1 MSEAELRMDAYY
13 YGFTFTGVREIDMI
27 LSAVACAGKAYHHT
41 DNWSEETP
49 AYEYHEG
56 ATPVDWI
63 QNAADKAAAAWNR
76 YARSCAGRPLRQRW
90 QPALKRRERGDHRRW
105 MLSQPHATS
114 HADPRYRE
122 RMGSLDPNC
131 RPALPGPSQ
140 QWANL
145 HRRI

>member
-1 MSEAELRMDAYY
+1 
-13 YGFTFTGVREIDMI
+13 MI

-76 YARSCAGRPLRQRW
+76 RPTDTPAAAPLATSTVADSDGLKYEHVAASPRYLRPAPSRQSGRGT
-90 QPALKRRERGDHRRW
+90 RREKPFTTPTEQR
-105 MLSQPHATS
+105 
-114 HADPRYRE
+114 
-122 RMGSLDPNC
+122 
-131 RPALPGPSQ
+131 
-140 QWANL
+140 NL
-145 HRRI
+145 R